1 MKLINILLNICK
13 NSLVVATCLLVIS
26 VCAVFIYLF
35 YSIGVAFTSS
45 DDANGT
51 TIKQKTEQTIIY
63 KPIQEKIYTENYKK
77 NFLRECYEYNS
88 LSYCKNIYNSITE
101 KK

>member
-13 NSLVVATCLLVIS
+13 NSLVVATCLLVLS

-35 YSIGVAFTSS
+35 YSIGVAFTSV

-51 TIKQKTEQTIIY
+51 TTKQKTEKTIVY
-63 KPIQEKIYTENYKK
+63 KPIQERIYTENYKK
-77 NFLRECYEYNS
+77 KFLHDCYEYNS

>member
-1 MKLINILLNICK
+1 MLTSPF
-13 NSLVVATCLLVIS
+13 SLCGFYIFV
-26 VCAVFIYLF
+26 
-35 YSIGVAFTSS
+35 YSIGVAFTSV

-51 TIKQKTEQTIIY
+51 TTKQKTEKTIVY
-63 KPIQEKIYTENYKK
+63 KPIQERIYTENYKK
-77 NFLRECYEYNS
+77 KFLHDCYEYNS